1 MGGRPSGRL
10 MRERATR
17 SRRESSA
24 PPARLNSG
32 AVVIEIAPDFAAFKA
47 AYDAGRPQVAHLRLV
62 DDLETPVS
70 AYLKVGHGRPYAF
83 LFESVEGGA
92 WRGRYSIITLN
103 PDLVWRCRG
112 DAAEIAEGDHIAA
125 GRFRPEPP
133 GALASLRALIDR
145 SRLEL
150 PPELPPMAA
159 GVFGAIGYDMVRL
172 VEPLP
177 GGNPDPLGLPDS
189 IITRPSVIAVF
200 DSIAQ
205 EILLVAAVRPSALS
219 ARAAYDKAAADIAA
233 ISAELRRPIA
243 PRREPQPWAPEAFS
257 TPVDRAAYAGIVE
270 KAKAYIRA
278 GDIFQVV
285 PSHRMRTPFP
295 LDTFA
300 FYRALRRL
308 NPSPFMF
315 YLNFGDFQLAG
326 SSPEI
331 LVRLR
336 DGKITIRPIAG
347 TRPRG
352 KTPAEDLRLEQELLA
367 DPKERAEHLMLLDLG
382 RNDVGRVAGLAEPGR
397 NSARS
402 PAVRVTESFAIE
414 RYSHVMHIV
423 SNVEG
428 DAPKDVDPVD
438 VLMAAL
444 PAGTLSGAPKVRAM
458 QIIDELEVEKRGIAY
473 AGAAGYIG
481 SDGAVDTC
489 ILLRTACFKDGVMY
503 VQAGGGVVAD
513 SDPDAEYDETL
524 HKARALHRA
533 AEEAWRFT

>member
-1 MGGRPSGRL
+1 MTTL
-10 MRERATR
+10 
-17 SRRESSA
+17 
-24 PPARLNSG
+24 PAFE
-32 AVVIEIAPDFAAFKA
+32 AFAA
-47 AYDAGRPQVAHLRLV
+47 AYSAGTPQVIFTRLI

-92 WRGRYSIITLN
+92 WRGRYSIVTLE

-112 DAAEIAEGDHIAA
+112 KEAEISEGEDLDA
-125 GRFRPEPP
+125 GRFRPDGP
-133 GALASLRALIDR
+133 ALQSLKGLIRR
-145 SRLEL
+145 SRLDL
-150 PPELPPMAA
+150 PEGLPPMAA
-159 GVFGAIGYDMVRL
+159 GVFGALGYDMVRL
-172 VEPLP
+172 AEELP
-177 GGNPDPLGLPDS
+177 NQNPDPLGLPDAVM
-189 IITRPSVIAVF
+189 TRPSIVAVF

-205 EILLVAAVRPSALS
+205 EILLVAAVRPSELS
-219 ARAAYDKAAADIAA
+219 ARAAYDAAAARLERIAG
-233 ISAELRRPIA
+233 ELRQPLPVRA
-243 PRREPQPWAPEAFS
+243 EPTPWTPEPLQ
-257 TPVDRAAYAGIVE
+257 TPVSRADYAVIVD
-270 KAKAYIRA
+270 KAKDYIRA

-285 PSHRMRTPFP
+285 PSHRLRTKFE

-331 LVRLR
+331 MVRLR

-382 RNDVGRVAGLAEPGR
+382 RNDVGRVAGAAPSGR
-397 NSARS
+397 NAARP
-402 PAVRVTESFAIE
+402 PAVRVTESFTIE

-438 VLMAAL
+438 VMMAAL

-458 QIIDELEVEKRGIAY
+458 EIIDELEVEKRGIAY

-489 ILLRTACFKDGVMY
+489 ILLRTALFKDGMMY

-524 HKARALHRA
+524 HKSRALARA
-533 AEEAWRFT
+533 AEEAWRFA